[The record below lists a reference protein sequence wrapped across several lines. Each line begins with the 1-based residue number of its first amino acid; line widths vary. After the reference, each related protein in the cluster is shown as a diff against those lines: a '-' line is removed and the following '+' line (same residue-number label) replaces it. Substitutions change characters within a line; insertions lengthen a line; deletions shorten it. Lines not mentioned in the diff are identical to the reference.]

1 MPNRKKNQLNHDIA
15 VELRR
20 IRKQQKLTIEELA
33 SLSDVSGITIS
44 NIENGR
50 SNPTL
55 NSLWKL
61 ADTLQVPLT
70 KLLGFSHSEKEVSSV
85 LEDSSYFMND
95 LEKGWVVQPVFQEE
109 NIEVFRVCLK
119 ANSSIKRSHQMKH
132 STEIITVMNGLLEL
146 NVGDKSYSLET
157 YDSINFDSGCEHEYI
172 NNSNEDVFLN
182 IVVKYNNI

>member
-20 IRKQQKLTIEELA
+20 IRKQKKLTIEELA
-33 SLSDVSGITIS
+33 SLSNISGITIS

-70 KLLGFSHSEKEVSSV
+70 KLLGYSHTETEVSSV
-85 LEDSSYFMND
+85 SEDSSYFMND
-95 LEKGWVVQPVFQEE
+95 LEKGWVVQPVFQEG
-109 NIEVFRVCLK
+109 NIEVFRICLK
-119 ANSSIKRSHQMKH
+119 ANSSINRSHQMKD
-132 STEIITVMNGLLEL
+132 STEIITVMNGSLKL
-146 NVGDKSYSLET
+146 NVGDKHYNLST
-157 YDSINFDSGCEHEYI
+157 YDSINFDSGTEHEYI
-172 NNSNEDVFLN
+172 NNSNDDVFLN

>member
-1 MPNRKKNQLNHDIA
+1 MANRKRNQLNRDIA

-20 IRKQQKLTIEELA
+20 IRKQQRLTIEELA
-33 SLSDVSGITIS
+33 SLSEVSGITIS

-70 KLLGFSHSEKEVSSV
+70 KLLGYSHSEKEISSV
-85 LEDSSYFMND
+85 SRESSYFMND

-109 NIEVFRVCLK
+109 NIEVFQVCLK
-119 ANSSIKRSHQMKH
+119 ANSNIKRNYQMKN
-132 STEIITVMNGLLEL
+132 SIEIITVMSGFLEL
-146 NVGDKSYSLET
+146 IVGDKSYTLGT